1 MSSRLFRQLLAG
13 AFLVVVVAVASVVPV
28 PYVALLP
35 GPVYNTLGEV
45 DGKQL
50 ISISGA
56 PTYPTEGQLDV
67 TTVLEHGGPA
77 RPLSLIG
84 ALSGWVRPAVAVL
97 PEQLLY
103 PPGVP
108 AEQIDQQ
115 NAEDMIDSQESATVA
130 ALRQAGV
137 TVTTTVV
144 VQEVSPDGPSAGVLE
159 AGDVIESVNGVKV
172 TDPDELR
179 AAISKVAPGDDVRLL
194 IDRSGDKQTVTV
206 TTEPSPDDPDRPL
219 IGVIPRVGY
228 SSDVTVKIELDNVGG
243 PSAGLMFALGIYDQL
258 TPGALTGG
266 RQVAGTGTMD
276 VDGNVGA
283 IGGIQ
288 QKMRA
293 ARDDGATVFMVP
305 ASNCSEAVA
314 AAPSGLRLVKARTLK
329 SATRSLES
337 LEKAGDSA
345 VLPAC

>member
-13 AFLVVVVAVASVVPV
+13 AFLVVVVVIASLVPV

-35 GPVYNTLGEV
+35 GPVYDTLGEV
-45 DGKQL
+45 DGQQL
-50 ISISGA
+50 ISIKGA
-56 PTYPTEGQLDV
+56 PTYPTAGQLDL
-67 TTVLEHGGPA
+67 TTVLEHGGPS
-77 RPLSLIG
+77 RPITLIG
-84 ALSGWVRPAVAVL
+84 ALSGWIRPAVAVL

-115 NAEDMIDSQESATVA
+115 NTEDMIDSQESATVA

-137 TVTTTVV
+137 PFTTTVV
-144 VQEVSPDGPSAGVLE
+144 VQEVSADGPSADVLE
-159 AGDVIESVNGVKV
+159 AGDVIESVNGTKV
-172 TDPDELR
+172 GDPDGLR
-179 AAISKVAPGDDVRLL
+179 AAISKVAPGDDVRLV
-194 IDRSGDKQTVTV
+194 IDRTGSEQTVVV
-206 TTEPSPDDPDRPL
+206 TTAAAPDDAARPV

-228 SSDVTVKIELDNVGG
+228 TSDVTVKIQLDNVGG

-266 RQVAGTGTMD
+266 RHIAGTGTMD
-276 VDGNVGA
+276 VDGSVGP

-293 ARDDGATVFMVP
+293 ARDDGATLFMVP
-305 ASNCSEAVA
+305 PGNCAEAVL
-314 AAPSGLRLVKARTLK
+314 AAPDGLRLVKAKTLK
-329 SATRSLES
+329 SATSSLES
-337 LEKAGDSA
+337 LEKLGDSA
-345 VLPAC
+345 VLPTC